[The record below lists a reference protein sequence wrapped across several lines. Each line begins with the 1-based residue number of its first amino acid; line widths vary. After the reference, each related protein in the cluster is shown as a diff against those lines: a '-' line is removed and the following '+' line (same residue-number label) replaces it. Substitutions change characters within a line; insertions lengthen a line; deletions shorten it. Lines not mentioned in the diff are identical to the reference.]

1 MPLEKGSS
9 KKAISQNIAT
19 EINAGK
25 DPKQAAAIA
34 YSVAKD
40 DAASARQYDING
52 WFEIKDNPLSKV
64 GVFDYAGK
72 NIPQAPDKNRVY
84 KVYRPAEEL
93 SDPDCL
99 QSFRL
104 VPWVNDHTLL
114 GKGATAAEKKG
125 IEGIVGQD
133 VYFDDADLTMKGNIK
148 VFSKSLENVIDSG
161 KVDLSLGYRCK
172 YEYAPGVFDGQ
183 YYEYVQRSIRGNHLA
198 SVDDGRMGKEVAV
211 MDSLTFTIDSKE
223 FTNMAEKTEK
233 PEAGEED
240 KGEIAQLLELLKKA
254 TPVLEH
260 MMSMNSAKEPEAKT
274 GDTEDPIKP
283 DNKTSEVAGK
293 VEDAEDPEKEEKAT
307 MDAKDFAK
315 AVSAEVA
322 KQLAAKPVVAAF
334 DSKDF
339 FRQVKLRDDLAGRL
353 SHFVGVFDHSEMSA
367 DEVAAYGV
375 EKLKIPHVSK

>member
-1 MPLEKGSS
+1 
-9 KKAISQNIAT
+9 
-19 EINAGK
+19 
-25 DPKQAAAIA
+25 
-34 YSVAKD
+34 
-40 DAASARQYDING
+40 
-52 WFEIKDNPLSKV
+52 
-64 GVFDYAGK
+64 
-72 NIPQAPDKNRVY
+72 
-84 KVYRPAEEL
+84 
-93 SDPDCL
+93 
-99 QSFRL
+99 
-104 VPWVNDHTLL
+104 
-114 GKGATAAEKKG
+114 
-125 IEGIVGQD
+125 
-133 VYFDDADLTMKGNIK
+133 
-148 VFSKSLENVIDSG
+148 
-161 KVDLSLGYRCK
+161 
-172 YEYAPGVFDGQ
+172 
-183 YYEYVQRSIRGNHLA
+183 
-198 SVDDGRMGKEVAV
+198 
-211 MDSLTFTIDSKE
+211 
-223 FTNMAEKTEK
+223 MAEKTEK

-375 EKLKIPHVSK
+375 EKLKIPHVSKGSEIAAVSAFLHGRAAPSQRINSLTAVATDSADSGDFVLKQLNAKEGA